1 MTKQIQIIERKTL
14 LHRLIFRVEEA
25 RFRQELPGG
34 KWSDEIVRLNLE
46 RGDSAAA
53 IIHNTMNNTLILV
66 EQFRYP
72 TYENGPGWMLELP
85 AGIIDSKTGESP
97 EATIR
102 RELIEEAGIEVR
114 ELERVYTFYPSAGG
128 SSEKIHLFY
137 TRTGDGSR
145 VNQGGGLS
153 SSGEFIRVIDMPVE
167 EALRKVDNL
176 EIIDAKTIIGLQ
188 WLRITKLAGNFTP

>member
-97 EATIR
+97 EVTIR

-114 ELERVYTFYPSAGG
+114 DLERVRTFYPSPGG
-128 SSEKIHLFY
+128 SSEQVHLFY
-137 TRTGDGSR
+137 AQTTETSR
-145 VNQGGGLS
+145 VNAGGGIS

-188 WLRITKLAGNFTP
+188 WLKMTKLTGNFTP